1 MSASIHTIDLSKNTC
16 VAPLLTQRFLDLVTE
31 YISQGQH
38 VVVIH
43 NRRGHDRI
51 LKCGDCGHIWKCVW
65 CDVPLVSYTTPKKH
79 LKCHCCHS
87 PFEMPSECPH
97 CHSQT
102 IKPGMPGTE
111 GLESSL
117 AKLLPELAIIRL
129 ESDVSQSSKSFKRTL
144 KHTET
149 PTLFIATHI
158 EQCEYLPEIRAVLYP
173 LLEADFILGKYDTQ
187 ERLFEEIS
195 FLQQSNID
203 VIFQTYLSQEGYI
216 EMLRSHQTKDFVSD
230 LLRERK
236 LYHLPPYSL
245 YAELQITQRDE
256 QSCLGL
262 MTLYKERILEM
273 KTAHGH
279 SELHVVAAPYTK
291 KIGRE
296 YRASILLR

>member
-1 MSASIHTIDLSKNTC
+1 
-16 VAPLLTQRFLDLVTE
+16 
-31 YISQGQH
+31 
-38 VVVIH
+38 
-43 NRRGHDRI
+43 
-51 LKCGDCGHIWKCVW
+51 
-65 CDVPLVSYTTPKKH
+65 
-79 LKCHCCHS
+79 
-87 PFEMPSECPH
+87 
-97 CHSQT
+97 
-102 IKPGMPGTE
+102 MPGTE

-117 AKLLPELAIIRL
+117 AKLLTQKPIIRL
-129 ESDVSQSSKSFKRTL
+129 ESDIAQSSKSFKHTL

-149 PTLFIATHI
+149 PTVFIATRI
-158 EQCEYLPEIRAVLYP
+158 EQCEYLPEVQAVFYP

-195 FLQQSNID
+195 FLQHTNID

-216 EMLRSHQTKDFVSD
+216 EMLRSHHTQEFISD

-262 MTLYKERILEM
+262 MTLYKERILSM
-273 KTAHGH
+273 KTAHGQ
-279 SELHVVAAPYTK
+279 SELHVIAAPYTK

-296 YRASILLR
+296 YTASILIR